1 MGSMHAS
8 AEAVPAGTLG
18 LTLHVLLL
26 VALLALSAAF
36 SGSEAVL
43 FSLSPAQLEKYRA
56 GSARL
61 RRLVPRLLARPQQLL
76 TTILTGNTAVNTLVF
91 AVSYVFF
98 SRLAEQVGAWV
109 TPLSALVSVLL
120 VVVFGEVVPKVIGI
134 TLADRLAPWCA
145 AFVSAVSTVAGPVAR
160 LIEIAIARPCERL
173 LWGRKAPRESTHAE
187 LTAEELKA
195 LLELS
200 RRRGQLDDVETRF
213 LREIIDFSATRVR
226 DVMVP
231 RVEVV
236 AYDVDA
242 PAEGLRDLMRQT
254 RRKKVPVY
262 CGSIDNIV
270 GLVYAKV
277 LFLNPDRK
285 LRELLSPVHFVPE
298 LATCEHLLLH
308 FRQTRTQLAIVV
320 DEYGGMAGLVTL
332 EDVLEQIVGELQT
345 PEAAPEEP
353 DIIPISS
360 TEYDISG
367 KLDVRYWAQTCAL
380 PPQAERV
387 VTVGG
392 LVQARLGRP
401 AQVGDVVRLG
411 NVEMQVTSLQRRRV
425 HRLRLRL
432 HASAPAT
439 EVRQ

>member
-1 MGSMHAS
+1 MGSADAS
-8 AEAVPAGTLG
+8 AESVPAGNLG
-18 LTLHVLLL
+18 LILHIVLLA
-26 VALLALSAAF
+26 ALLGLSAAF
-36 SGSEAVL
+36 SGSEAAL
-43 FSLSPAQLEKYRA
+43 FSLSRAQLERYRA
-56 GSARL
+56 SPTRL
-61 RRLVPRLLARPQQLL
+61 RRLVPRLLAKPQQLL
-76 TTILTGNTAVNTLVF
+76 TTILAGNTAVNTLVF

-98 SRLAEQVGAWV
+98 SRLAAQVGPWI
-109 TPLSALVSVLL
+109 TPLSAVASVLL
-120 VVVFGEVVPKVIGI
+120 VVVCGEVVPKVIGI
-134 TLADRLAPWCA
+134 TLADRFAPWCA
-145 AFVSAVSTVAGPVAR
+145 AFMSAAGTIAGPLAR
-160 LIEIAIARPCERL
+160 VIEVGIARPCERL
-173 LWGRKAPRESTHAE
+173 LWGKKTPKESAPAD

-236 AYDVDA
+236 AYEVDQ

-262 CGSIDNIV
+262 SGSIDNIV

-277 LFLNPDRK
+277 LFLNPDKK

-298 LATCEHLLLH
+298 LASCEHLLLH

-345 PEAAPEEP
+345 PEAAPQEP

-360 TEYDISG
+360 TEYNISG
-367 KLDVRYWAQTCAL
+367 KLDVRYWAQTFGL

-411 NVEMQVTSLQRRRV
+411 NVEVEVTSVQRRRV
-425 HRLRLRL
+425 HRLRLKL
-432 HASAPAT
+432 HPSGPTA
-439 EVRQ
+439 EVHQ